1 MKTIDSE
8 YSFLRREVLSKL
20 EPGIEMSADAIYE
33 VIDSVMERRAGEQ
46 YMTLS
51 EKLRL
56 REQLFNSFRKL
67 DILQELLDDPKI
79 TEIMING
86 PSDVFI
92 EKNGRIIRWGGR
104 FESSEK
110 LENIIQ
116 QIVSRI
122 NRRVNTSSPIVDARL
137 PDGSRV
143 HVVLPPVALNG
154 PVMTIRKFPEPI
166 TMEKLISFGSISR
179 EAADFLSVLI
189 RARYNIFVSGGTSS
203 GKTTLLNALSNYIPS
218 DERIITIE
226 DSAELQITHIPNI
239 VRMETRDANTEGK
252 GRIDMSMLIK
262 ASLRMR
268 PDRIIVGE
276 VRDRSAAD
284 MLAAFDTGHDGSLS
298 TGHANSARDMLTRLE
313 SMVLMGVDMPL
324 EAVRQQIA
332 SAVDILVHL
341 ERMPDKSRK
350 VTEISEVCGYG
361 EGRIVLRELYRYE
374 GAENA
379 LVKKGEL
386 ENRRKLQKSGL
397 QIVHTE
403 S

>member
-1 MKTIDSE
+1 MKTADSE
-8 YSFLRREVLSKL
+8 YSLLRTEVLAAL
-20 EPGIEMSADAIYE
+20 GNGAEMTSDDIYR
-33 VIDSVMERRAGEQ
+33 VIDSVMENRAKKQ

-56 REQLFNSFRKL
+56 RDQLFNSFRKF
-67 DILQELLDDPKI
+67 DILQELLDDEKI

-92 EKNGRIIRWGGR
+92 ERSGRIEKWGGK

-122 NRRVNTSSPIVDARL
+122 NRRVNTSNPIVDARL

-154 PVMTIRKFPEPI
+154 PVMTIRKFPESM
-166 TMEKLISFGSISR
+166 TMEKLIAYGSITR
-179 EAADFLSVLI
+179 EAAEFLSVLI
-189 RARYNIFVSGGTSS
+189 KARYNIFVSGGTSS

-252 GRIDMSMLIK
+252 GKIDMSMLIK

-298 TGHANSARDMLTRLE
+298 TGHANSAGDMLTRLE
-313 SMVLMGVDMPL
+313 SMVLMGMDIPL
-324 EAVRQQIA
+324 EAIRQQIA

-350 VTEISEVCGYG
+350 VTEISEVRGYADGKIIIG
-361 EGRIVLRELYRYE
+361 ELFRFDAVKNI
-374 GAENA
+374 
-379 LVKKGEL
+379 LVKRGSL
-386 ENRRKLQKSGL
+386 EDRRKLQKSGL
-397 QIVHTE
+397 QIL
-403 S
+403 

>member
-1 MKTIDSE
+1 MMKTVDSE
-8 YSFLRREVLSKL
+8 YLFLRREVLGRL
-20 EPGIEMSADAIYE
+20 EPGAEMTADDIYA
-33 VIDSVMERRAGEQ
+33 VIDSVMEKRAKEH

-51 EKLRL
+51 EKLHL

-67 DILQELLDDPKI
+67 DILQELLDDPEI

-86 PSDVFI
+86 PDDVFI
-92 EKNGRIIRWGGR
+92 EKKGRIERWGGR
-104 FESSEK
+104 FESGEK

-143 HVVLPPVALNG
+143 HVVLPPIALNG

-166 TMEKLISFGSISR
+166 TMEKLIAFGSISR
-179 EAADFLSVLI
+179 EAANFLSVLI
-189 RARYNIFVSGGTSS
+189 KAKYNIFVSGGTSS

-252 GRIDMSMLIK
+252 GKIDMSMLIK

-276 VRDRSAAD
+276 VRDKSAAD

-298 TGHANSARDMLTRLE
+298 TGHANSAKDMLTRLE

-332 SAVDILVHL
+332 SAVDIMVHL

-350 VTEISEVCGYG
+350 VTEISEVCGCTDKG
-361 EGRIVLRELYRYE
+361 IIIKELYKFNTLKNCLEKR
-374 GAENA
+374 GT
-379 LVKKGEL
+379 L

-397 QIVHTE
+397 QII
-403 S
+403 

>member
-1 MKTIDSE
+1 MKTADSE
-8 YSFLRREVLSKL
+8 YSLLRTEVLAAL
-20 EPGIEMSADAIYE
+20 GNGAEMTSDDIYR
-33 VIDSVMERRAGEQ
+33 VIDSVMENRAKKQ

-56 REQLFNSFRKL
+56 RDQLFNSFRKF
-67 DILQELLDDPKI
+67 DILQELLDDEKI

-92 EKNGRIIRWGGR
+92 ERSGRIEKWGGK

-122 NRRVNTSSPIVDARL
+122 NRRVNTSNPIVDARL

-154 PVMTIRKFPEPI
+154 PVMTIRKFPESM
-166 TMEKLISFGSISR
+166 TMEKLIAYGSITR
-179 EAADFLSVLI
+179 EAAEFLSVLI
-189 RARYNIFVSGGTSS
+189 KARYNIFVSGGTSS

-252 GRIDMSMLIK
+252 GKIDMSMLIK

-298 TGHANSARDMLTRLE
+298 TGHANSAGDMLTRLE
-313 SMVLMGVDMPL
+313 SMVLMGMDIPL
-324 EAVRQQIA
+324 EAIRQQIA

-350 VTEISEVCGYG
+350 VTEISEVRGYADGKIIIG
-361 EGRIVLRELYRYE
+361 ELFIFDAVK
-374 GAENA
+374 NI
-379 LVKKGEL
+379 LVKRGSL
-386 ENRRKLQKSGL
+386 EDRRKLQKSGL
-397 QIVHTE
+397 QIL
-403 S
+403 

>member
-1 MKTIDSE
+1 MKTDDSE
-8 YSFLRREVLSKL
+8 YVLLRREVLGRI
-20 EPGIEMSADAIYE
+20 EPGNEMTSDALYE
-33 VIDSVMERRAGEQ
+33 VIDTAIEMRTAKR
-46 YMTLS
+46 YITLA
-51 EKLRL
+51 EKLHL

-67 DILQELLDDPKI
+67 DILQELLDDPEI

-86 PSDVFI
+86 PENVFI
-92 EKNGRIIRWGGR
+92 ERKGRISKWNGK
-104 FESSEK
+104 FESCEK

-143 HVVLPPVALNG
+143 HVVLPPIAING

-166 TMEKLISFGSISR
+166 TMEKLIAFGSISR

-203 GKTTLLNALSNYIPS
+203 GKTTLLNALSNYIPP

-239 VRMETRDANTEGK
+239 VRMETRDANTEGRGK
-252 GRIDMSMLIK
+252 IDMSMLIK

-298 TGHANSARDMLTRLE
+298 TGHANSAADMLTRLE

-341 ERMPDKSRK
+341 ERMPDRSRK
-350 VTEISEVCGYG
+350 VTEISEIGGYTG
-361 EGRIVLRELYRYE
+361 KGIEIRELYKYDVSKKT
-374 GAENA
+374 
-379 LVKKGEL
+379 LVKRGEL
-386 ENRRKLQKSGL
+386 ENRKKLQKSGL
-397 QIVHTE
+397 QIV
-403 S
+403 

>member
-1 MKTIDSE
+1 MRSAENE
-8 YSFLRREVLSKL
+8 YVVLRREVLGRL
-20 EPGIEMSADAIYE
+20 DPEVEMTSESIYG
-33 VIDSVMERRAGEQ
+33 VIDSVMEERAKRQ

-51 EKLRL
+51 EKLHL
-56 REQLFNSFRKL
+56 REQLFNSFRKF
-67 DILQELLDDPKI
+67 DILQELLDDPEI

-86 PSDVFI
+86 PDDVFI
-92 EKNGRIIRWGGR
+92 ERQGKIVRWNGR
-104 FESSEK
+104 FESCEK

-166 TMEKLISFGSISR
+166 TMDRLIAFGSISR

-189 RARYNIFVSGGTSS
+189 KAKYNIFVSGGTSS

-298 TGHANSARDMLTRLE
+298 TGHANSAKDMLTRLE

-332 SAVDILVHL
+332 SAIDVLVHL
-341 ERMPDKSRK
+341 ERMPDRSRK
-350 VTEISEVCGYG
+350 VTEISEVCGYSDG
-361 EGRIVLRELYRYE
+361 GIVIREIFKYDSSKK
-374 GAENA
+374 A
-379 LVKKGEL
+379 LVKTGKL
-386 ENRRKLQKSGL
+386 EDRRKLQKSGL
-397 QIVHTE
+397 QII
-403 S
+403 

>member
-1 MKTIDSE
+1 MMKTVDSE
-8 YSFLRREVLSKL
+8 YLFLRREVLGRL
-20 EPGIEMSADAIYE
+20 EPGAEMTADDIYA
-33 VIDSVMERRAGEQ
+33 VIDSVMEKRAKEH

-51 EKLRL
+51 EKLHL

-67 DILQELLDDPKI
+67 DILQELLDDPAI

-86 PSDVFI
+86 PDDVFI
-92 EKNGRIIRWGGR
+92 EKKGRIERWGGR
-104 FESSEK
+104 FESGEK

-143 HVVLPPVALNG
+143 HVVLPPIALNG

-166 TMEKLISFGSISR
+166 TMEKLIAFGSISR
-179 EAADFLSVLI
+179 EAANFLSVLI
-189 RARYNIFVSGGTSS
+189 KAKYNIFVSGGTSS

-252 GRIDMSMLIK
+252 GKIDMSMLIK

-276 VRDRSAAD
+276 VRDKSAAD

-298 TGHANSARDMLTRLE
+298 TGHANSAIDMLTRLE

-332 SAVDILVHL
+332 SAVDIMVHL

-350 VTEISEVCGYG
+350 VTEISEVCGCTDKG
-361 EGRIVLRELYRYE
+361 IIIKELYKFNTLKNCLEKR
-374 GAENA
+374 GT
-379 LVKKGEL
+379 L

-397 QIVHTE
+397 QII
-403 S
+403 

>member
-361 EGRIVLRELYRYE
+361 EGRIALRELYRYE

>member
-1 MKTIDSE
+1 MKTADSE
-8 YSFLRREVLSKL
+8 YSLLRTEVLAAL
-20 EPGIEMSADAIYE
+20 GNGAEMTSDDIYR
-33 VIDSVMERRAGEQ
+33 VIDSVMENRAKKQ

-56 REQLFNSFRKL
+56 RDQLFDSFRKF
-67 DILQELLDDPKI
+67 DILQELLDDEKI

-92 EKNGRIIRWGGR
+92 ERSGRIEKWGGK

-122 NRRVNTSSPIVDARL
+122 NRRVNTSNPIVDARL

-154 PVMTIRKFPEPI
+154 PVMTIRKFPESM
-166 TMEKLISFGSISR
+166 TMEKLIAYGSITR
-179 EAADFLSVLI
+179 EAAEFLSVLI
-189 RARYNIFVSGGTSS
+189 KARYNIFVSGGTSS

-252 GRIDMSMLIK
+252 GKIDMSMLIK

-298 TGHANSARDMLTRLE
+298 TGHANSAGDMLTRLE
-313 SMVLMGVDMPL
+313 SMVLMGMDIPL
-324 EAVRQQIA
+324 EAIRQQIA

-350 VTEISEVCGYG
+350 VTEISEVRGYADGKIIIG
-361 EGRIVLRELYRYE
+361 ELFIFDAVK
-374 GAENA
+374 NI
-379 LVKKGEL
+379 LVKRGSL
-386 ENRRKLQKSGL
+386 EDRRKLQKSGL
-397 QIVHTE
+397 QIL
-403 S
+403 

>member
-1 MKTIDSE
+1 MKTNDAE
-8 YSFLRREVLSKL
+8 YAALRREVMSRL
-20 EPGIEMSADAIYE
+20 EPGKEMSASAIYE
-33 VIDSVMERRAGEQ
+33 IIDSVMEKRAREQ
-46 YMTLS
+46 YMNLS
-51 EKLRL
+51 EKLHL

-67 DILQELLDDPKI
+67 DILQELLDDPNV

-86 PSDVFI
+86 PDDVFI
-92 EKNGRIIRWGGR
+92 EKKGKIEKWEGR

-143 HVVLPPVALNG
+143 HVVLPPIALNG
-154 PVMTIRKFPEPI
+154 PVMTIRKFPEAI
-166 TMEKLISFGSISR
+166 TMEKLIALGSISR

-189 RARYNIFVSGGTSS
+189 KARYNIFVSGGTSS
-203 GKTTLLNALSNYIPS
+203 GKTTLLNALSNYIPK

-252 GRIDMSMLIK
+252 GKIDMSMLIK

-276 VRDRSAAD
+276 VRDKSASD

-350 VTEISEVCGYG
+350 VTEISEVCGYS
-361 EGRIVLRELYRYE
+361 EGRIVIKELFKYDGGRKT
-374 GAENA
+374 
-379 LVKKGEL
+379 LVRKGNL
-386 ENRRKLQKSGL
+386 EDRRKLQKSGL
-397 QIVHTE
+397 QVL
-403 S
+403 

>member
-1 MKTIDSE
+1 MKTADSE
-8 YSFLRREVLSKL
+8 YSLLRTEVLAAL
-20 EPGIEMSADAIYE
+20 GNGAEMTSDDIYR
-33 VIDSVMERRAGEQ
+33 VIDSVMENRAKKQ

-56 REQLFNSFRKL
+56 RDQLFNSFRKF
-67 DILQELLDDPKI
+67 DILQELLDDERI

-92 EKNGRIIRWGGR
+92 ERSGRIEKWGGK

-122 NRRVNTSSPIVDARL
+122 NRRVNTSNPIVDARL

-154 PVMTIRKFPEPI
+154 PVMTIRKFPESM
-166 TMEKLISFGSISR
+166 TMEKLIAYGSITR
-179 EAADFLSVLI
+179 EAAEFLSVLI
-189 RARYNIFVSGGTSS
+189 KARYNIFVSGGTSS

-252 GRIDMSMLIK
+252 GKIDMSMLIK

-298 TGHANSARDMLTRLE
+298 TGHANSAGDMLTRLE
-313 SMVLMGVDMPL
+313 SMVLMGMDIPL
-324 EAVRQQIA
+324 EAIRQQIA

-350 VTEISEVCGYG
+350 VTEISEVRGYVDGKIIIG
-361 EGRIVLRELYRYE
+361 ELFRFDAVKNI
-374 GAENA
+374 
-379 LVKKGEL
+379 LVKRGRL
-386 ENRRKLQKSGL
+386 EDRRKLQKSGL
-397 QIVHTE
+397 QIL
-403 S
+403 